1 MEKAVHLIPG
11 MVVEVTLL
19 IDVGEGSRGSGAFV
33 CTDPVKFYDGKYY
46 DLLHGFALEDT
57 DVGELTPLGASDETG
72 GVTVLYTHKKPEKNT
87 IYFWTFEGN
96 MDSISIV
103 GVPIHDHSSII
114 QGGPAF
120 GTYFTDDEV
129 I

>member
-11 MVVEVTLL
+11 MTVKINL
-19 IDVGEGSRGSGAFV
+19 IVDSGDERKGSGAFINPNTV
-33 CTDPVKFYDGKYY
+33 HFYDGKYY
-46 DLLHGFALEDT
+46 DLIRGYAVEDS
-57 DVGELTPLGASDETG
+57 DVGTIEPTEDNEPA
-72 GVTVLYTHKKPEKNT
+72 VLYTHRKPEKNT
-87 IYFWTFEGN
+87 IYFFSFEEWVE
-96 MDSISIV
+96 SISIV